1 MQRKI
6 KQERNMS
13 RSTELKWIAVVWLP
27 VFSVCFAHAEGPSK
41 AELAKAARNPI
52 ANLISLPLQ
61 SNINTETGHD
71 DYSTDRQFRIQ
82 QQFLFPK

>member
-1 MQRKI
+1 
-6 KQERNMS
+6 MS
-13 RSTELKWIAVVWLP
+13 KSTELRWIAKVWLP
-27 VFSVCFAHAEGPSK
+27 TFSVCFAHSEGPSN

-61 SNINTETGHD
+61 SNINTETGPD
-71 DYSTDRQFRIQ
+71 DYRADRQFNIQ